1 MRNPKK
7 TWDANLQNIKNM
19 HWLHEQLTN
28 MVQAMDLSDLLR
40 SEHVLIVSAFDCY
53 IHDVVLNGMVD
64 MFNGS
69 INECKNFSE
78 FCIPMS
84 TVRQLLSTT
93 DTVTREAI
101 YHSSVKKILTKDSY
115 QTPNS
120 VEYALGMVNLK
131 KIWSKVGKAIG
142 QTGDDVK
149 DELGLIIRRRN
160 KIAHEADIDSVSMDK
175 TSIER
180 SDVDAVFSFLNKI
193 VNAIEQIRA
202 EIIK

>member
-84 TVRQLLSTT
+84 TVRQMLSAK

-115 QTPNS
+115 QSPNS

-131 KIWSKVGKAIG
+131 KVWSKIGKAIG
-142 QTGDDVK
+142 RNGDDVK
-149 DELGLIIRRRN
+149 DELGIIIRRRN
-160 KIAHEADIDSVSMDK
+160 KIAHEADIDSMSMDK

-180 SDVDAVFSFLNKI
+180 SDVDAVFSFLDRI
-193 VNAIEQIRA
+193 VNAIEEIRA